1 MSISSSLNAGVS
13 GLNANSNKLAT
24 ISDNIANSQTA
35 GYKRADADFASMV
48 LSANART
55 YTAGGVRTTTVREVD
70 AKGGIIGTTNATDL
84 AIAGR
89 GMFPVTS
96 IANVNAGDP
105 TFPLMLAPTGS
116 FQPDAN
122 GILRTASG
130 LVLLGWPA
138 DMYGNVGE
146 PARDTVA
153 SLQPIRIDRAAVAAA
168 PTGNVTLNANLPA
181 AATLPSAELGIT
193 FPITVEYFDTLG
205 ASQSLTFSFEP
216 VGDGQLPDERP
227 VPNTW
232 TLTITDKASVRSGND
247 GVMGRYA
254 IVFDASRDFAGSIKS
269 LEPIGDPAESASY
282 DGETGII
289 SLALQ
294 NGQDIAV
301 RIGAENGER
310 PQFLNQLASVFS
322 PVGVTK
328 DGSAAGTFAGVTV
341 DENGFMSINY
351 SSGFSRVIYK
361 IPVADVPNMNG
372 LKAMDNQA
380 FMITNAS
387 GPVYFWDA
395 GTGPVGSVMGFAM
408 EQSTVDIARELTDL
422 IQTQRAY
429 SSNAKIIQTV
439 DEMLQETTNLKR

>member
-1 MSISSSLNAGVS
+1 MSISSSMNAGVS
-13 GLNANSNKLAT
+13 GLNANSNKLAA
-24 ISDNIANSQTA
+24 ISDNIANSNTA
-35 GYKRADADFASMV
+35 GYKRADVDFASMA
-48 LSANART
+48 LSENSRT
-55 YTAGGVRTTTVREVD
+55 YTAGGVRSTTIRDVD
-70 AKGGIIGTTNATDL
+70 AKGGITATTNATDL

-89 GMFPVTS
+89 GMFPVTN

-105 TFPLMLAPTGS
+105 SYPLMLAPTGS

-138 DMYGNVGE
+138 DMYGNVAE
-146 PARDTVA
+146 PPRDTGA
-153 SLQPIRIDRAAVAAA
+153 ALQPVMINRAAVAAA
-168 PTGNVTLNANLPA
+168 PTANVTLSANLPA
-181 AATLPSAELGIT
+181 AATLPRADLSNE

-205 ASQSLTFSFEP
+205 ASQSLTFSFRP
-216 VGDGQLPDERP
+216 VSDGALPEQAP

-232 TLTITDKASVRSGND
+232 TLTITDNASVRPGND
-247 GVMGRYA
+247 GVMGQYT
-254 IVFDASRDFAGSIKS
+254 IVFDASRDFAGSIQS
-269 LEPIGDPAESASY
+269 LTPVGAPGDSSPY
-282 DGETGII
+282 DGETGVIA
-289 SLALQ
+289 LALQ
-294 NGQDIAV
+294 NGQDVSI
-301 RIGAENGER
+301 RIGAENGQR
-310 PQFLNQLASVFS
+310 PQFLSQLASVFS
-322 PVGVTK
+322 PVGVVK
-328 DGSAAGTFAGVTV
+328 DGSAAGTFAGVSI
-341 DENGFMSINY
+341 DENGFLSVNY

-361 IPVADVPNMNG
+361 IPVADVPNMGG